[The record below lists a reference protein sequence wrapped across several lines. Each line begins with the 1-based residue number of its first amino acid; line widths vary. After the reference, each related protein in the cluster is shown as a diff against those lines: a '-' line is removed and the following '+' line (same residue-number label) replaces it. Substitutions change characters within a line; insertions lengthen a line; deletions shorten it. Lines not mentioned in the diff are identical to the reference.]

1 MIVDTA
7 LYRGGSRIPV
17 ELDAGVLDRLRA
29 EDGPTAEKGFIW
41 AGLHEPDAD
50 EMRRI
55 ATIFGLHPLALED
68 SLTVRQRPKVE
79 PYDDMLFLVL
89 KTLWYVD
96 ERDEVETGQVSM
108 FIGPDFV
115 VTVRQGEGV
124 ELSGV
129 RHDLEDRA
137 HLLEH
142 GPSAVVYS
150 ICDRVVDGY
159 ESVAGELQVD
169 VDEVEASVFSEQRT
183 QDSKRIYVLKRE
195 IAEVRRAVQPL
206 KSPMQRFAATAYP
219 FVHEGSAPFF
229 RDIADHV
236 VRVYEVV
243 ENLDNLLST
252 AFEAHITR
260 VQVQQNE
267 DMRKISAWVAIA
279 GVCTLVAGIYGM
291 NFEHMPEL
299 GWDLGYPFALVL
311 MLGSSLF
318 LYRLFKKSGWL

>member
-7 LYRGGSRIPV
+7 LYRDGSRIPV
-17 ELDAGVLDRLRA
+17 DLDAGVLERLRA
-29 EDGPTAEKGFIW
+29 EPGTTADKGFIW
-41 AGLHEPDAD
+41 AGLHEPDAA
-50 EMRRI
+50 EMQRI
-55 ATIFGLHPLALED
+55 CAIFGLHALAVED

-115 VTVRQGEGV
+115 VTVRQGAGV

-129 RHDLEDRA
+129 RHDLEERA

-150 ICDRVVDGY
+150 ICDRIVDGY

-169 VDEVEASVFSEQRT
+169 VDEVEASVFSEERT
-183 QDSKRIYVLKRE
+183 QDSQRIYVLKRE

-206 KSPMQRFAATAYP
+206 SSPMQRFAATAYP
-219 FVHEGSAPFF
+219 FVHEDSAPFF

-252 AFEAHITR
+252 AFDAHITR
-260 VQVQQNE
+260 IQVQQNE

-279 GVCTLVAGIYGM
+279 AVGTLIAGNYGM

-299 GWDLGYPFALVL
+299 DWRFGYLWAIALMV
-311 MLGSSLF
+311 GSSLL

>member
-7 LYRGGSRIPV
+7 LYRRGARIPV
-17 ELDAGVLDRLRA
+17 ELGPATLERLRA
-29 EDGPTAEKGFIW
+29 EEGSCEEKGFIW
-41 AGLHEPDAD
+41 VGLHEPQAD

-55 ATIFGLHPLALED
+55 SAIFGLHPLAVED
-68 SLTVRQRPKVE
+68 SLTRRQRPKVE
-79 PYDDMLFLVL
+79 PYDNLLFLVV

-115 VTVRQGEGV
+115 VTIRQGAGV

-137 HLLEH
+137 HLLDH

-150 ICDRVVDGY
+150 ICDRVVDAY

-169 VDEVEASVFSEQRT
+169 ADEVEASVFSEQRT

-206 KSPMQRFAATAYP
+206 TAPMQRFAATAFP
-219 FVHEGSAPFF
+219 FVHPDSSPFF
-229 RDIADHV
+229 RDIADHL
-236 VRVYEVV
+236 VRVNEVV
-243 ENLDNLLST
+243 DHLDNLLST
-252 AFEAHITR
+252 AFEAHNTR
-260 VQVQQNE
+260 IQVQQNE

-279 GVCTLVAGIYGM
+279 AVGTLIAGNYGM

-299 GWDLGYPFALVL
+299 GWRFGYLWALGL
-311 MLGSSLF
+311 MIGSSLL
-318 LYRLFKKSGWL
+318 LYRLFKRSGWL